1 MPPSLSSLLA
11 PFPPSTHAALAR
23 LHAALAAPQPP
34 LVALHALPHSA
45 RAAVAVVLF
54 LDCAAHPAAF
64 RPFVSP
70 SEAERGSGSSAEEGK
85 PEWLVLLTTR
95 SLTVGSHPGQA
106 SLPGGKM
113 ERGEDARRTA
123 AREMREEIALDV
135 REGAVEVGE
144 GKSCEFA

>member
-1 MPPSLSSLLA
+1 MPPPLSSILSH
-11 PFPPSTHAALAR
+11 FPTSTHASLTR
-23 LHAALAAPQPP
+23 LHAALATPQPP
-34 LVALHALPHSA
+34 LIPLHALPHNA

-54 LDCAAHPAAF
+54 LSSPSHPAAY
-64 RPFVSP
+64 RPFVAP
-70 SEAERGSGSSAEEGK
+70 AKHAEHEQK

-113 ERGEDARRTA
+113 ERGEDAHRTA

-135 REGAVEVGE
+135 RHGALELGE
-144 GKSCEFA
+144 GKSCESRARRG